1 MKTKEWQILDIIN
14 WSKDYF
20 EKKNVDSPRLTIEL
34 ILCNVLNLARVD
46 LYTSFDKPL
55 KQNEL
60 DSIKSMIN
68 KRIERIPL
76 QYIFGQVEFY
86 DLNFFVNSD
95 VLIPRPETE
104 EIVDL
109 IIKDANKEKELNI
122 LDIGTGSGCIA
133 LSLASKLNNANIN
146 AIDFSIPAL
155 KIAKQNKDN
164 LNIDNVKLIHA
175 DIIKTIPKKK
185 YDIVVSNPPYISTS
199 EMNTLEQ
206 ELTYEP
212 EIALTDY
219 SDGLEFYRRFVTIFK
234 DILSTN
240 GMFYLEINNNLSN
253 EILKMFRDQYDV
265 ELIYDISENPR
276 IIKGSVKN

>member
-1 MKTKEWQILDIIN
+1 VKTKEWQILDIIN